1 MAESKAIITARAPC
15 YARIVG
21 SNHGPLWLGLILLLV
36 GLMQAHTTW
45 DRHREFLRAAT
56 LHSAKV
62 TEVEKMKVPR
72 GRGGGH
78 RIEHWIHFEFAA
90 PQGIKAGGKLPDDR
104 KRYSVGDSVD
114 VYWHPTTLECRYRA
128 VKSLPLY
135 GLALAALGLV
145 FLGYW
150 AAHARHLQHSDYG
163 A

>member
-1 MAESKAIITARAPC
+1 
-15 YARIVG
+15 VG

-78 RIEHWIHFEFAA
+78 SIEHWIHFEFAA

-104 KRYSVGDSVD
+104 KRYSVGDMVE
-114 VYWHPTTLECRYRA
+114 VYWHPVTLECRYKS

-135 GLALAALGLV
+135 GLAALGLGV
-145 FLGYW
+145 VLLLYGHF
-150 AAHARHLQHSDYG
+150 HARYEEDTDNEL
-163 A
+163 